1 MTKVILHGACGRM
14 GHEVQTLIANNDAL
28 ELVAMVDA
36 MGGEG
41 IYTDICDVQETADV
55 IIDFS
60 SAAATENLLAYAVE
74 KNIPVIIA
82 TTGHSAEQIEAIRAA
97 GEKTAVFYSANMS
110 LGVYL
115 LVALAKQTA
124 AMMPDADIEIIET
137 HHNRKVDAPSGT
149 ALMIANALK
158 TVRESAQFVF
168 GRQGAAKRQAG
179 EIGIHAVRRGNIVGT
194 HEVIVSTDNQSITL
208 KHEAHSRALFA
219 EGAISAALYMAGKTA
234 GLYDMNSV
242 VNA

>member
-14 GHEVQTLIANNDAL
+14 GQEVQALIANNDAL

-36 MGGEG
+36 MGSEG
-41 IYTDICDVQETADV
+41 VYTDIAQCNVEADV

-60 SAAATENLLAYAVE
+60 SAAATDALLAYAVD

-82 TTGHSAEQIEAIRAA
+82 TTGHSAAQIEAIHAA
-97 GEKTAVFYSANMS
+97 AEKTAVFYSANMS

-168 GRQGAAKRQAG
+168 GRQGASKRQAG

-219 EGAISAALYMAGKTA
+219 EGAVSAALYMDGKTA
-234 GLYDMNSV
+234 GLYDMNSI

>member
-208 KHEAHSRALFA
+208 KHEAHSRALFE
-219 EGAISAALYMAGKTA
+219 EGAISAALIMDGKSA

>member
-1 MTKVILHGACGRM
+1 MTKVILNGACGRM
-14 GHEVQTLIANNDAL
+14 GQEVQALIANNDAL

-41 IYTDICDVQETADV
+41 VYTDIAQCNVEADV

-60 SAAATENLLAYAVE
+60 SAAATDALLAYAVD

-82 TTGHSAEQIEAIRAA
+82 TTGHSAEQIEAIHAA
-97 GEKTAVFYSANMS
+97 AEKTAVFYSANMS

-168 GRQGAAKRQAG
+168 GRQGASKRQVG

-219 EGAISAALYMAGKTA
+219 EGAISAALFMDGKSA